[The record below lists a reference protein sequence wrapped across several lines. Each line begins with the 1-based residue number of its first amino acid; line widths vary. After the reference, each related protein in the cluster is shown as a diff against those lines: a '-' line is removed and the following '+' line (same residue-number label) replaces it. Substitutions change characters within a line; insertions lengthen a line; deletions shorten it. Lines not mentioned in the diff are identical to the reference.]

1 MLGINIFI
9 LSITFYLIF
18 FIISTILEINQ
29 NPQKV
34 SSTDEIKLKNKFISS
49 IIETKGGVWMNY
61 IFRAKYIEKIKKF
74 IDKPIVKILTG
85 MRRVGKSTILNII
98 KDQLLKDVPDENK
111 IYMNFESFEFFDI
124 KDAKLL
130 KEYLDEKLK
139 DKKGRVY
146 FFFDEIQLVK
156 DWERVVNA
164 LRVSLNSD
172 IYITG
177 SNSKLISGDLATL
190 LAGRYVEFEIQPFTF
205 DEFSEIYKSSNL
217 SQEELFQKFI
227 KIGGMPGLKYFNLN
241 EEVSQ
246 KYLNDIYNTVLVKD
260 VLNYNNIRDVDI
272 FNRILSFAMQNIG
285 ATFSAS
291 AIKNYLK
298 SENRNISV
306 DTVLNYLEYCN
317 KAFVLKKVPRYKK
330 KKKKLL
336 KVDEKYY
343 LTDHGFRQSMGFS
356 NVKDI
361 EKTLENIVYIELLS
375 RGYSVKIGKVK
386 DREIDFVVKK
396 GEDISYFQIAYLMEN
411 EETRDREFGVYDLIK
426 DNYPKYVLSMDK
438 LDFSQRGIVH
448 KTIID
453 FLLESEK

>member
-1 MLGINIFI
+1 M
-9 LSITFYLIF
+9 
-18 FIISTILEINQ
+18 
-29 NPQKV
+29 
-34 SSTDEIKLKNKFISS
+34 D
-49 IIETKGGVWMNY
+49 Y
-61 IFRAKYIEKIKKF
+61 IFRNKYIEKIKKF

-98 KDQLLKDVPDENK
+98 KDQVLKDVPDENK

-124 KDAKLL
+124 KDANAL
-130 KEYLDEKLK
+130 KDYLSEKLK
-139 DKKGRVY
+139 DKEGKVY

-156 DWERVVNA
+156 DWEKVVNG
-164 LRVSLNSD
+164 LRVSHNCD

-205 DEFSEIYKSSNL
+205 DEFSEIYRSSNL
-217 SQEELFQKFI
+217 SREELFQKFI
-227 KIGGMPGLKYFNLN
+227 KIGGMPGLKYFNLE

-285 ATFSAS
+285 ANFSAS
-291 AIKNYLK
+291 AIRNYLK

-317 KAFVLKKVPRYKK
+317 KAFVLKKVPRYDLGG
-330 KKKKLL
+330 KKLL

-361 EKTLENIVYIELLS
+361 EKSLENIVYIELLS
-375 RGYSVKIGKVK
+375 RGYNVKIGKVK
-386 DREIDFVVKK
+386 DREIDFVAKK
-396 GEDISYFQIAYLMEN
+396 SEEISYFQIAYLMEN
-411 EETRDREFGVYDLIK
+411 EKTREREFGAYDLVT

-448 KTIID
+448 KNIID

>member
-1 MLGINIFI
+1 M
-9 LSITFYLIF
+9 
-18 FIISTILEINQ
+18 
-29 NPQKV
+29 
-34 SSTDEIKLKNKFISS
+34 D
-49 IIETKGGVWMNY
+49 Y
-61 IFRAKYIEKIKKF
+61 IFRDKYIEKIKKF

-98 KDQLLKDVPDENK
+98 KDQVLKDVPDENK

-124 KDAKLL
+124 NNADLL
-130 KEYLDEKLK
+130 KAYLDEKLK
-139 DKKGRVY
+139 NKKGKVY

-156 DWERVVNA
+156 DWEKVING
-164 LRVSLNSD
+164 LRASLDCD

-217 SQEELFQKFI
+217 SREELFQKFI
-227 KIGGMPGLKYFNLN
+227 KIGGMPGLKYFNLE

-285 ATFSAS
+285 ANFSAS
-291 AIKNYLK
+291 AIRNYLK

-317 KAFVLKKVPRYKK
+317 KAFVLKKVPRYDLGG
-330 KKKKLL
+330 KKLL

-375 RGYSVKIGKVK
+375 RGYHVKIGKVK
-386 DREIDFVVKK
+386 DREIDFVAKK
-396 GEDISYFQIAYLMEN
+396 GEEISYFQIAYLMEN
-411 EETRDREFGVYDLIK
+411 EKTRNREFGAYDLVT

-448 KTIID
+448 KNIID
-453 FLLESEK
+453 FLLENEK

>member
-1 MLGINIFI
+1 M
-9 LSITFYLIF
+9 
-18 FIISTILEINQ
+18 
-29 NPQKV
+29 
-34 SSTDEIKLKNKFISS
+34 D
-49 IIETKGGVWMNY
+49 Y
-61 IFRAKYIEKIKKF
+61 IFRNKYIEKIKKF

-98 KDQLLKDVPDENK
+98 KDQVLKDVPDENK

-124 KDAKLL
+124 KDANPL
-130 KEYLDEKLK
+130 KDYLSEKLK
-139 DKKGRVY
+139 DKEGKVY

-156 DWERVVNA
+156 DWEKVING
-164 LRVSLNSD
+164 LRVSHNCD

-217 SQEELFQKFI
+217 SQEDLFQKFI
-227 KIGGMPGLKYFNLN
+227 KIGGMPGLKYFNLE

-285 ATFSAS
+285 ANFSAS
-291 AIKNYLK
+291 AIRNYLK

-317 KAFVLKKVPRYKK
+317 KAFVLKKVPRYDLGG
-330 KKKKLL
+330 KKLL

-375 RGYSVKIGKVK
+375 RGYNVKIGKVK
-386 DREIDFVVKK
+386 DREIDFVAKK
-396 GEDISYFQIAYLMEN
+396 SEEISYFQIAYLMEN
-411 EETRDREFGVYDLIK
+411 EKTREREFGAYDLVT

-448 KTIID
+448 KNIID
-453 FLLESEK
+453 FLFESEK

>member
-1 MLGINIFI
+1 
-9 LSITFYLIF
+9 
-18 FIISTILEINQ
+18 
-29 NPQKV
+29 
-34 SSTDEIKLKNKFISS
+34 
-49 IIETKGGVWMNY
+49 MNY
-61 IFRAKYIEKIKKF
+61 IFRDRYIEKIKNF
-74 IDKPIVKILTG
+74 IDKPIIKILTG

-98 KDQLLKDVPDENK
+98 KNDLLKDIPEENK
-111 IYMNFESFEFFDI
+111 IYMNFESFEYFEI
-124 KDAKLL
+124 NNASSL
-130 KEYLDEKLK
+130 KEYLNKKLK
-139 DKKGRVY
+139 DQKGKVY

-156 DWERVVNA
+156 DWEKVINA
-164 LRVSLNSD
+164 LRVSFDSD

-190 LAGRYVEFEIQPFTF
+190 LAGRYVEFEIQPLSFY
-205 DEFSEIYKSSNL
+205 EFSELYKDSNL
-217 SQEELFQKFI
+217 NEEDLFQKFI
-227 KIGGMPGLKYFNLN
+227 KIGGMPGLKYFKLE

-298 SENRNISV
+298 NENRNISV
-306 DTVLNYLEYCN
+306 DTVLNYLEYCSR
-317 KAFVLKKVPRYKK
+317 AFVLKKVPRFDLEG
-330 KKKKLL
+330 KKLL

-356 NVKDI
+356 NLKDI

-375 RGYSVKIGKVK
+375 RGYDVKIGKVK
-386 DREIDFVVKK
+386 DREIDFVAKR
-396 GEDISYFQIAYLMEN
+396 GEIISYFQISYLMEN
-411 EETRDREFGVYDLIK
+411 EKTREREFGVYDLIK

-438 LDFSQRGIVH
+438 LDFSQRGIIH
-448 KTIID
+448 KNIID
-453 FLLESEK
+453 FLLEDEK

>member
-1 MLGINIFI
+1 MYSNLPHKQSQKQSR
-9 LSITFYLIF
+9 LSI
-18 FIISTILEINQ
+18 ILEMN
-29 NPQKV
+29 KK
-34 SSTDEIKLKNKFISS
+34 SKFIST
-49 IIETKGGVWMNY
+49 IIETKLKNNLISIILEIYGGIQMNY
-61 IFRAKYIEKIKKF
+61 IFRDRYIEKIKNF

-85 MRRVGKSTILNII
+85 MRRVGKSTILKTI
-98 KDQLLKDVPDENK
+98 KNDVLKDVPEENK
-111 IYMNFESFEFFDI
+111 IYMNFESFEYFEI
-124 KDAKLL
+124 NNASSL
-130 KEYLDEKLK
+130 KEYLNEKLK
-139 DKKGRVY
+139 DQKGKVY
-146 FFFDEIQLVK
+146 FFFDEIQLVE
-156 DWERVVNA
+156 DWEKVINA
-164 LRVSLNSD
+164 LRVSFDSD

-205 DEFSEIYKSSNL
+205 DEFSQINNKLNL
-217 SQEELFQKFI
+217 SRDELFQKFI
-227 KIGGMPGLKYFNLN
+227 KIGGMPGLKYFKLE

-272 FNRILSFAMQNIG
+272 FNRILSFVMQNIG

-317 KAFVLKKVPRYKK
+317 RAFVLKKVPRFDLEG
-330 KKKKLL
+330 KKLL

-356 NVKDI
+356 NLKDI
-361 EKTLENIVYIELLS
+361 EKTLENIVYIELIS
-375 RGYSVKIGKVK
+375 RGYDVKIGKVK
-386 DREIDFVVKK
+386 DREIDFVAKR
-396 GEDISYFQIAYLMEN
+396 GEIISYFQISYLMEN
-411 EETRDREFGVYDLIK
+411 EKTREREFGVYDLIK

-438 LDFSQRGIVH
+438 LDFSQKGIIH
-448 KTIID
+448 KNIID
-453 FLLESEK
+453 FLLEGEK

>member
-1 MLGINIFI
+1 M
-9 LSITFYLIF
+9 
-18 FIISTILEINQ
+18 
-29 NPQKV
+29 
-34 SSTDEIKLKNKFISS
+34 D
-49 IIETKGGVWMNY
+49 Y
-61 IFRAKYIEKIKKF
+61 IFRAKYIERIKNF
-74 IDKPIVKILTG
+74 IDKPIVKIMTG

-98 KDQLLKDVPDENK
+98 KDDVLKDIPEENK
-111 IYMNFESFEFFDI
+111 IYMNFESFEFFEI
-124 KDAKLL
+124 KDAALL
-130 KEYLDEKLK
+130 KNYLNENLK
-139 DKKGRVY
+139 DKEGKVY
-146 FFFDEIQLVK
+146 FFFDEIQLVE
-156 DWERVVNA
+156 DWENVINA
-164 LRVSLNSD
+164 LRVSFDSD

-205 DEFSEIYKSSNL
+205 DEFSQIYKNL
-217 SQEELFQKFI
+217 NLNLDELFQKFI
-227 KIGGMPGLKYFNLN
+227 KIGGMPGLKYFNLE

-306 DTVLNYLEYCN
+306 DTVLNYLEYCSR
-317 KAFVLKKVPRYKK
+317 AFVLKKVPRCDLEG
-330 KKKKLL
+330 KKLL

-361 EKTLENIVYIELLS
+361 ERTLENIVYIELLS
-375 RGYSVKIGKVK
+375 RGFDVKIGKVK
-386 DREIDFVVKK
+386 DREIDFVAKK
-396 GEDISYFQIAYLMEN
+396 REEIFYFQVAYLMEN
-411 EETRDREFGVYDLIK
+411 EKTRDREFGVYDLIK

-438 LDFSQRGIVH
+438 LDFSQRGIIH
-448 KTIID
+448 KNIID

>member
-1 MLGINIFI
+1 M
-9 LSITFYLIF
+9 
-18 FIISTILEINQ
+18 
-29 NPQKV
+29 
-34 SSTDEIKLKNKFISS
+34 D
-49 IIETKGGVWMNY
+49 Y
-61 IFRAKYIEKIKKF
+61 IFRNKYIEKIKKF

-98 KDQLLKDVPDENK
+98 KDQVLKDVPDENK

-124 KDAKLL
+124 KDANAL
-130 KEYLDEKLK
+130 KEYLSEKLK
-139 DKKGRVY
+139 DKEGKVY

-156 DWERVVNA
+156 DWEKVING
-164 LRVSLNSD
+164 LRVSHNCD

-205 DEFSEIYKSSNL
+205 DEFSEIYRSSNL
-217 SQEELFQKFI
+217 NREELFQKFI

-285 ATFSAS
+285 ANFSAS
-291 AIKNYLK
+291 AIRNYLK

-306 DTVLNYLEYCN
+306 DTVLSYLEYCN
-317 KAFVLKKVPRYKK
+317 KAFVLKKVPRYDLGG
-330 KKKKLL
+330 KKLL

-356 NVKDI
+356 NLKDI

-375 RGYSVKIGKVK
+375 RGYDVKIGKVK
-386 DREIDFVVKK
+386 DREIDFVAKK

-411 EETRDREFGVYDLIK
+411 EKTREREFGAYDLIT

-448 KTIID
+448 KNIID

>member
-1 MLGINIFI
+1 
-9 LSITFYLIF
+9 
-18 FIISTILEINQ
+18 
-29 NPQKV
+29 
-34 SSTDEIKLKNKFISS
+34 
-49 IIETKGGVWMNY
+49 MNY
-61 IFRAKYIEKIKKF
+61 IFRDRYIEKIKNF

-98 KDQLLKDVPDENK
+98 KNDVLKDIPEENK
-111 IYMNFESFEFFDI
+111 IYMNFESFEYFEI
-124 KDAKLL
+124 NNSSAL
-130 KEYLDEKLK
+130 KEYLNEKLK
-139 DKKGRVY
+139 DQKGKVY
-146 FFFDEIQLVK
+146 FFFDEIQLVE
-156 DWERVVNA
+156 DWEKVINA
-164 LRVSLNSD
+164 LRVSFDSD

-190 LAGRYVEFEIQPFTF
+190 LAGRYVEFEIQPLSFY
-205 DEFSEIYKSSNL
+205 EFSEIYRDSNL
-217 SQEELFQKFI
+217 NEEDLFQKFI
-227 KIGGMPGLKYFNLN
+227 KIGGMPGLKYFKLE

-298 SENRNISV
+298 NENRNISV
-306 DTVLNYLEYCN
+306 DTVLNYLEYCSR
-317 KAFVLKKVPRYKK
+317 AFVLKKVPRFDLEG
-330 KKKKLL
+330 KKLL

-356 NVKDI
+356 NLKDI

-375 RGYSVKIGKVK
+375 RGYDVKIGKVK
-386 DREIDFVVKK
+386 DREIDFVAKR
-396 GEDISYFQIAYLMEN
+396 GEIISYFQISYLMEN
-411 EETRDREFGVYDLIK
+411 EKTREREFGVYDLIK

-438 LDFSQRGIVH
+438 FDFSQKGIVH
-448 KTIID
+448 KNIID
-453 FLLESEK
+453 FLLEREK

>member
-1 MLGINIFI
+1 
-9 LSITFYLIF
+9 
-18 FIISTILEINQ
+18 
-29 NPQKV
+29 
-34 SSTDEIKLKNKFISS
+34 
-49 IIETKGGVWMNY
+49 MNY
-61 IFRAKYIEKIKKF
+61 IFRDRYIERIKNF

-85 MRRVGKSTILNII
+85 MRRVGKSTILKTI
-98 KDQLLKDVPDENK
+98 KNDVLKDVPEENK
-111 IYMNFESFEFFDI
+111 IYMNFESFEYFEI
-124 KDAKLL
+124 NNASSL
-130 KEYLDEKLK
+130 KEYLNEKLE
-139 DKKGRVY
+139 DQKGKVY
-146 FFFDEIQLVK
+146 FFFDEIQLVE
-156 DWERVVNA
+156 DWEKVINA
-164 LRVSLNSD
+164 LSVSFDSD

-205 DEFSEIYKSSNL
+205 DEFSQIYNKLNL
-217 SQEELFQKFI
+217 SRDELFQKFI
-227 KIGGMPGLKYFNLN
+227 KIGGMPGLKYFKLE

-272 FNRILSFAMQNIG
+272 FNRILSFVMQNIG

-317 KAFVLKKVPRYKK
+317 RAFVLKKVPRFDLED
-330 KKKKLL
+330 KKLL

-356 NVKDI
+356 NLKDI
-361 EKTLENIVYIELLS
+361 EKTLENIVYIELIS
-375 RGYSVKIGKVK
+375 RGYDVKIGKVK
-386 DREIDFVVKK
+386 DREIDFVAKR
-396 GEDISYFQIAYLMEN
+396 GEIISYFQISYLMEN
-411 EETRDREFGVYDLIK
+411 EKTREREFGVYDLIK

-438 LDFSQRGIVH
+438 LDFSQKGIIH
-448 KTIID
+448 KNIID
-453 FLLESEK
+453 FLLEGEK

>member
-1 MLGINIFI
+1 M
-9 LSITFYLIF
+9 
-18 FIISTILEINQ
+18 
-29 NPQKV
+29 
-34 SSTDEIKLKNKFISS
+34 D
-49 IIETKGGVWMNY
+49 Y
-61 IFRAKYIEKIKKF
+61 IFRNKYIEKIKKF

-98 KDQLLKDVPDENK
+98 KDQVLKDVPDENK

-124 KDAKLL
+124 KDANAL
-130 KEYLDEKLK
+130 KDYLSEKLK
-139 DKKGRVY
+139 DKEGKVY

-156 DWERVVNA
+156 DWEKVVNG
-164 LRVSLNSD
+164 LRVSHNCD

-205 DEFSEIYKSSNL
+205 DEFSEIYRSSNL
-217 SQEELFQKFI
+217 SREELFQKFI
-227 KIGGMPGLKYFNLN
+227 KIGGMPGLKYFNLE

-285 ATFSAS
+285 ANFSAS
-291 AIKNYLK
+291 AIRNYLK

-306 DTVLNYLEYCN
+306 DTVLNYLEYCH
-317 KAFVLKKVPRYKK
+317 KAFVLKKVPRYDLGG
-330 KKKKLL
+330 KKLL

-343 LTDHGFRQSMGFS
+343 LTDHGFRQSVGFS

-386 DREIDFVVKK
+386 DREIDFVAKK
-396 GEDISYFQIAYLMEN
+396 GEDVSYFQIAYLMEN
-411 EETRDREFGVYDLIK
+411 EKTREREFGAYDLVT

-438 LDFSQRGIVH
+438 LDFSQRGIVN
-448 KTIID
+448 KNIID

>member
-1 MLGINIFI
+1 
-9 LSITFYLIF
+9 
-18 FIISTILEINQ
+18 
-29 NPQKV
+29 
-34 SSTDEIKLKNKFISS
+34 
-49 IIETKGGVWMNY
+49 MNY

-98 KDQLLKDVPDENK
+98 KDDVLKDVPVENK
-111 IYMNFESFEFFDI
+111 IYINFESFEFFDI
-124 KDAKLL
+124 NNADLL
-130 KEYLDEKLK
+130 KDYLDEKLK
-139 DKKGRVY
+139 NKKGKVY

-156 DWERVVNA
+156 DWERVINA
-164 LRVSLNSD
+164 LRVILNSD

-217 SQEELFQKFI
+217 SQEKLFQKFI

-291 AIKNYLK
+291 AIRNYLK

-317 KAFVLKKVPRYKK
+317 KAFVLKKVPRYDLAGKK
-330 KKKKLL
+330 IL

-343 LTDHGFRQSMGFS
+343 LTDHGFRQSIGFS

-386 DREIDFVVKK
+386 DREIDFVAKK

-448 KTIID
+448 KNIID

>member
-1 MLGINIFI
+1 M
-9 LSITFYLIF
+9 
-18 FIISTILEINQ
+18 
-29 NPQKV
+29 
-34 SSTDEIKLKNKFISS
+34 D
-49 IIETKGGVWMNY
+49 Y
-61 IFRAKYIEKIKKF
+61 IFRDKYIEKIKKF

-98 KDQLLKDVPDENK
+98 KDQVLKDVPDENK

-124 KDAKLL
+124 KDANAL
-130 KEYLDEKLK
+130 KDYLSEKLK
-139 DKKGRVY
+139 DKEGKVY

-156 DWERVVNA
+156 DWEKVVNG
-164 LRVSLNSD
+164 LRVSHNCD

-205 DEFSEIYKSSNL
+205 DEFSEIYRSSNL
-217 SQEELFQKFI
+217 SREELFQKFI
-227 KIGGMPGLKYFNLN
+227 KIGGMPGLKYFNLE

-285 ATFSAS
+285 TNFSAS
-291 AIKNYLK
+291 AIRNYLK

-317 KAFVLKKVPRYKK
+317 KAFVLKKVPRYDLGG
-330 KKKKLL
+330 KKLL

-356 NVKDI
+356 NVIDI

-375 RGYSVKIGKVK
+375 RGYNVKIGKVK
-386 DREIDFVVKK
+386 DREIDFVAKK
-396 GEDISYFQIAYLMEN
+396 GEDVSYFQIAYLMEN
-411 EETRDREFGVYDLIK
+411 EKTRNREFGAYDLVT

-448 KTIID
+448 KNIID

>member
-1 MLGINIFI
+1 M
-9 LSITFYLIF
+9 
-18 FIISTILEINQ
+18 
-29 NPQKV
+29 
-34 SSTDEIKLKNKFISS
+34 D
-49 IIETKGGVWMNY
+49 Y
-61 IFRAKYIEKIKKF
+61 IFRAKYIEKIQNF
-74 IDKPIVKILTG
+74 IDRPIVKILTG

-98 KDQLLKDVPDENK
+98 KDDVLKDIPEENK
-111 IYMNFESFEFFDI
+111 IYMNFESFEFFEI
-124 KDAKLL
+124 KDAELL
-130 KEYLDEKLK
+130 KNYLNENLK
-139 DKKGRVY
+139 DKEGKVY
-146 FFFDEIQLVK
+146 FFFDEIQLVE
-156 DWERVVNA
+156 DWEKVINA
-164 LRVSLNSD
+164 LRVSFDSD

-205 DEFSEIYKSSNL
+205 DEFSQIYKNL
-217 SQEELFQKFI
+217 NLNLDELFQKFI
-227 KIGGMPGLKYFNLN
+227 KIGGMPGLKYFNLE

-260 VLNYNNIRDVDI
+260 VLNYNNLRDVDI

-306 DTVLNYLEYCN
+306 DTVLNYLEYCSR
-317 KAFVLKKVPRYKK
+317 AFVLKKVPRFDLGG
-330 KKKKLL
+330 KKLL

-343 LTDHGFRQSMGFS
+343 LTDHGFRQSMGFY

-361 EKTLENIVYIELLS
+361 ERTLENIVYIELLS
-375 RGYSVKIGKVK
+375 RGFDVKIGKVK
-386 DREIDFVVKK
+386 DREIDFVAKK
-396 GEDISYFQIAYLMEN
+396 GEEIFYFQVAYLMEN
-411 EETRDREFGVYDLIK
+411 EKTRDREFGVYDLIK

-438 LDFSQRGIVH
+438 LDFSQRGIIH
-448 KTIID
+448 KNIID

>member
-1 MLGINIFI
+1 M
-9 LSITFYLIF
+9 
-18 FIISTILEINQ
+18 
-29 NPQKV
+29 
-34 SSTDEIKLKNKFISS
+34 D
-49 IIETKGGVWMNY
+49 Y
-61 IFRAKYIEKIKKF
+61 IFRDKYIEKIKKF

-98 KDQLLKDVPDENK
+98 KDQVLKDVPDENK

-124 KDAKLL
+124 NNVELL
-130 KEYLDEKLK
+130 KDYLDEKLK
-139 DKKGRVY
+139 NKKGKVY

-156 DWERVVNA
+156 DWERVINA
-164 LRVSLNSD
+164 LRVSINSD

-190 LAGRYVEFEIQPFTF
+190 LAGRYVEFEIQPLTF

-217 SQEELFQKFI
+217 SREELFQKFI
-227 KIGGMPGLKYFNLN
+227 KIGGMPGLKYFNLE

-285 ATFSAS
+285 ANFSAS
-291 AIKNYLK
+291 AIRNYLK

-317 KAFVLKKVPRYKK
+317 KAFVLKKVPRYDLGG
-330 KKKKLL
+330 KKLL

-375 RGYSVKIGKVK
+375 RGYHVKIGKVK
-386 DREIDFVVKK
+386 DREIDFVAKK
-396 GEDISYFQIAYLMEN
+396 GEEISYFQIAYLMEN
-411 EETRDREFGVYDLIK
+411 EKTRKREFGAYDLVA

-448 KTIID
+448 KNIID

>member
-1 MLGINIFI
+1 M
-9 LSITFYLIF
+9 
-18 FIISTILEINQ
+18 
-29 NPQKV
+29 
-34 SSTDEIKLKNKFISS
+34 D
-49 IIETKGGVWMNY
+49 Y
-61 IFRAKYIEKIKKF
+61 IFRNKYIEKIKKF

-98 KDQLLKDVPDENK
+98 KDQVLKDVPDENK

-124 KDAKLL
+124 KDANAL
-130 KEYLDEKLK
+130 KDYLSEKLK
-139 DKKGRVY
+139 DKEGKVY

-156 DWERVVNA
+156 DWEKVVNG
-164 LRVSLNSD
+164 LRVSHNCD

-205 DEFSEIYKSSNL
+205 DEFSEIYRSSNL
-217 SQEELFQKFI
+217 SREELFQKFI
-227 KIGGMPGLKYFNLN
+227 KIGGMPGLKYFNLE

-272 FNRILSFAMQNIG
+272 FNRILSFATQNIG
-285 ATFSAS
+285 ANFSAS
-291 AIKNYLK
+291 AIRNYLK

-306 DTVLNYLEYCN
+306 DTVLNYLEYCH
-317 KAFVLKKVPRYKK
+317 KAFVLKKVPRYDLGG
-330 KKKKLL
+330 KKLL

-375 RGYSVKIGKVK
+375 RGYNVKIGKVK
-386 DREIDFVVKK
+386 DREIDFVAKK
-396 GEDISYFQIAYLMEN
+396 SEEISYFQIAYLMEN
-411 EETRDREFGVYDLIK
+411 EKTREREFGAYDLVT

-448 KTIID
+448 KNIID
-453 FLLESEK
+453 FLFESEK

>member
-1 MLGINIFI
+1 MD
-9 LSITFYLIF
+9 Y
-18 FIISTILEINQ
+18 II
-29 NPQKV
+29 
-34 SSTDEIKLKNKFISS
+34 
-49 IIETKGGVWMNY
+49 
-61 IFRAKYIEKIKKF
+61 RAKYIKKIKKF

-98 KDQLLKDVPDENK
+98 KDDVLKDVPVENK

-124 KDAKLL
+124 NNADLL
-130 KEYLDEKLK
+130 KDYLDEKLK
-139 DKKGRVY
+139 NKKGKVY

-156 DWERVVNA
+156 DWERVING
-164 LRVSLNSD
+164 LRASLDCD

-205 DEFSEIYKSSNL
+205 DEFSEIYRSSNL
-217 SQEELFQKFI
+217 SREELFQKFI
-227 KIGGMPGLKYFNLN
+227 KIGGMPGLKYFNLE

-285 ATFSAS
+285 ANFSAS
-291 AIKNYLK
+291 AIRNYLK

-317 KAFVLKKVPRYKK
+317 KSFVLKKVPRYDLGG
-330 KKKKLL
+330 KKLL

-343 LTDHGFRQSMGFS
+343 LTDHGFRQSVGFS

-386 DREIDFVVKK
+386 DREIDFVAKK

-448 KTIID
+448 KNIID

>member
-1 MLGINIFI
+1 MNKKFPMI
-9 LSITFYLIF
+9 SI
-18 FIISTILEINQ
+18 IIERKLKNNSISIILEIY
-29 NPQKV
+29 
-34 SSTDEIKLKNKFISS
+34 
-49 IIETKGGVWMNY
+49 GGIQMNY
-61 IFRAKYIEKIKKF
+61 IFRDRYIEKIKNF

-85 MRRVGKSTILNII
+85 MRRVGKSTILKTI
-98 KDQLLKDVPDENK
+98 KNDVLKDIPEENK
-111 IYMNFESFEFFDI
+111 IYMNFESFEYFEI
-124 KDAKLL
+124 NNASSL
-130 KEYLDEKLK
+130 KEYLNEKLK
-139 DKKGRVY
+139 DQKGKVY
-146 FFFDEIQLVK
+146 FFFDEIQLIE
-156 DWERVVNA
+156 DWEKVINA
-164 LRVSLNSD
+164 LRVSFDSD

-205 DEFSEIYKSSNL
+205 DEFSQIYNKLNL
-217 SQEELFQKFI
+217 SRDELFQKFI
-227 KIGGMPGLKYFNLN
+227 KIGGMPGLKYFKLE

-272 FNRILSFAMQNIG
+272 FNRILSFVMQNIG

-317 KAFVLKKVPRYKK
+317 RAFVLKKVPRFDLEG
-330 KKKKLL
+330 KKLL

-356 NVKDI
+356 NLKDI
-361 EKTLENIVYIELLS
+361 EKTLENIVYIELIS
-375 RGYSVKIGKVK
+375 RGYDVKIGKVK
-386 DREIDFVVKK
+386 DREIDFVAKR
-396 GEDISYFQIAYLMEN
+396 GEIISYFQISYLMEN
-411 EETRDREFGVYDLIK
+411 EKTREREFGVYDLIK

-438 LDFSQRGIVH
+438 LDFSQKGIIH
-448 KTIID
+448 KNIID
-453 FLLESEK
+453 FLLEGEK

>member
-1 MLGINIFI
+1 M
-9 LSITFYLIF
+9 
-18 FIISTILEINQ
+18 
-29 NPQKV
+29 
-34 SSTDEIKLKNKFISS
+34 D
-49 IIETKGGVWMNY
+49 Y
-61 IFRAKYIEKIKKF
+61 IFRDKYIVKIKKF

-98 KDQLLKDVPDENK
+98 KDQVLKDVLDENK

-124 KDAKLL
+124 NNADLL
-130 KEYLDEKLK
+130 KAYLDEKLK

-156 DWERVVNA
+156 GWEKVING
-164 LRVSLNSD
+164 LRASLDCD

-205 DEFSEIYKSSNL
+205 DEFSEIYRSSNL
-217 SQEELFQKFI
+217 SREELFQKFI
-227 KIGGMPGLKYFNLN
+227 KIGGMPGLKYFNLE

-285 ATFSAS
+285 ANFSAS
-291 AIKNYLK
+291 AIRNYLK

-317 KAFVLKKVPRYKK
+317 KAFVLKKVPRYDLGG
-330 KKKKLL
+330 KKLL

-375 RGYSVKIGKVK
+375 RGYHVKIGKVK
-386 DREIDFVVKK
+386 DREIDFVAKK
-396 GEDISYFQIAYLMEN
+396 GEEISYFQIAYLMEN
-411 EETRDREFGVYDLIK
+411 EKTRKREFGAYDLVA

-448 KTIID
+448 KNIID

>member
-1 MLGINIFI
+1 M
-9 LSITFYLIF
+9 
-18 FIISTILEINQ
+18 
-29 NPQKV
+29 
-34 SSTDEIKLKNKFISS
+34 D
-49 IIETKGGVWMNY
+49 Y
-61 IFRAKYIEKIKKF
+61 IFRNKYIEKIKKF

-98 KDQLLKDVPDENK
+98 KDQVLKDMPDENK

-124 KDAKLL
+124 KDAKAL
-130 KEYLDEKLK
+130 KDYLEKKLK
-139 DKKGRVY
+139 DKKGKFY

-156 DWERVVNA
+156 GWEKVING
-164 LRVSLNSD
+164 LRASLDCD

-205 DEFSEIYKSSNL
+205 DEFSEIYRSSNL
-217 SQEELFQKFI
+217 SREELFQKFI

-285 ATFSAS
+285 ANFSAS
-291 AIKNYLK
+291 AIRNYLK

-306 DTVLNYLEYCN
+306 DTVLNYLEYCH
-317 KAFVLKKVPRYKK
+317 KAFVLKKVPRYDLGG
-330 KKKKLL
+330 KKLL

-356 NVKDI
+356 NLKDI
-361 EKTLENIVYIELLS
+361 EKTLENIVYIELIS
-375 RGYSVKIGKVK
+375 RGYHVKIGKVK
-386 DREIDFVVKK
+386 DREIDFVAKK

-411 EETRDREFGVYDLIK
+411 EKTREREFGVYDLVT

-448 KTIID
+448 KNIID
-453 FLLESEK
+453 FLLENEK

>member
-1 MLGINIFI
+1 M
-9 LSITFYLIF
+9 
-18 FIISTILEINQ
+18 
-29 NPQKV
+29 
-34 SSTDEIKLKNKFISS
+34 D
-49 IIETKGGVWMNY
+49 Y
-61 IFRAKYIEKIKKF
+61 IFRDKYIEKIKKF

-98 KDQLLKDVPDENK
+98 KDQVLKDVPDENK

-124 KDAKLL
+124 KDANSL
-130 KEYLDEKLK
+130 KDFLDEKLK
-139 DKKGRVY
+139 DKKGRLY

-156 DWERVVNA
+156 DWEKVING
-164 LRVSLNSD
+164 LRVSHNCD

-217 SQEELFQKFI
+217 NREELFQKFI
-227 KIGGMPGLKYFNLN
+227 KIGGMPGLKYFNLE

-291 AIKNYLK
+291 AIRNYLK

-317 KAFVLKKVPRYKK
+317 KAFVLKKVPRYDLSG
-330 KKKKLL
+330 KKLL

-356 NVKDI
+356 NLKDI

-375 RGYSVKIGKVK
+375 RGYDVKIGKVK
-386 DREIDFVVKK
+386 DREIDFVAKK

-411 EETRDREFGVYDLIK
+411 EKTREREFGAYDLIT

-448 KTIID
+448 KNIID

>member
-1 MLGINIFI
+1 M
-9 LSITFYLIF
+9 
-18 FIISTILEINQ
+18 
-29 NPQKV
+29 
-34 SSTDEIKLKNKFISS
+34 D
-49 IIETKGGVWMNY
+49 Y
-61 IFRAKYIEKIKKF
+61 IFRDKYIEKIKKF

-98 KDQLLKDVPDENK
+98 KDQVLKDVPDENK

-124 KDAKLL
+124 KDANAL
-130 KEYLDEKLK
+130 KDYLSEKLK
-139 DKKGRVY
+139 DKEGKVY

-156 DWERVVNA
+156 DWEKVVNG
-164 LRVSLNSD
+164 LRVSHNCD

-205 DEFSEIYKSSNL
+205 DEFSEIYRSSNL
-217 SQEELFQKFI
+217 SREELFQKFI
-227 KIGGMPGLKYFNLN
+227 KIGGMPGLKYFNLE

-285 ATFSAS
+285 TNFSAS
-291 AIKNYLK
+291 AIRNYLK

-317 KAFVLKKVPRYKK
+317 KAFVLKKVPRYDLGG
-330 KKKKLL
+330 KKLL

-356 NVKDI
+356 NVIDI

-375 RGYSVKIGKVK
+375 RGYHVKIGKVK
-386 DREIDFVVKK
+386 DREIDFVAKK
-396 GEDISYFQIAYLMEN
+396 GEEISYFQIAYLMEN
-411 EETRDREFGVYDLIK
+411 EKTRNREFGAYDLVT

-448 KTIID
+448 KNIID
-453 FLLESEK
+453 FLLENEK

>member
-1 MLGINIFI
+1 M
-9 LSITFYLIF
+9 
-18 FIISTILEINQ
+18 
-29 NPQKV
+29 
-34 SSTDEIKLKNKFISS
+34 D
-49 IIETKGGVWMNY
+49 Y
-61 IFRAKYIEKIKKF
+61 IFRNKYIEKIKKF

-98 KDQLLKDVPDENK
+98 KDQVLKDVPDENK

-124 KDAKLL
+124 KDANAL
-130 KEYLDEKLK
+130 KDYLSEKLK
-139 DKKGRVY
+139 YKEGKVY

-156 DWERVVNA
+156 DWEKVING
-164 LRVSLNSD
+164 LRVSHNCD

-205 DEFSEIYKSSNL
+205 DEFSEIYRSSNL
-217 SQEELFQKFI
+217 SREELFQKFI

-285 ATFSAS
+285 ANFSAS
-291 AIKNYLK
+291 AIRNYLK

-306 DTVLNYLEYCN
+306 DTVLNYLEYCH
-317 KAFVLKKVPRYKK
+317 KAFVLKKVPRYDLGG
-330 KKKKLL
+330 KKLL

-356 NVKDI
+356 NLKDI

-375 RGYSVKIGKVK
+375 RGYDVKIGKVK
-386 DREIDFVVKK
+386 DREIDFVAKK
-396 GEDISYFQIAYLMEN
+396 GEDVSYFQIAYLMEN
-411 EETRDREFGVYDLIK
+411 EKTRNREFGAYDLVT

-448 KTIID
+448 KNIID
-453 FLLESEK
+453 FLLENEK

>member
-1 MLGINIFI
+1 M
-9 LSITFYLIF
+9 
-18 FIISTILEINQ
+18 
-29 NPQKV
+29 
-34 SSTDEIKLKNKFISS
+34 D
-49 IIETKGGVWMNY
+49 Y
-61 IFRAKYIEKIKKF
+61 IFRDKYIEKIKKF

-98 KDQLLKDVPDENK
+98 KDQVLKDVPDENK

-124 KDAKLL
+124 KDANSL

-139 DKKGRVY
+139 DKKGRLY

-156 DWERVVNA
+156 DWEKVING
-164 LRVSLNSD
+164 LRVSHNCD

-205 DEFSEIYKSSNL
+205 DEFSEIYRSSNL
-217 SQEELFQKFI
+217 SREELFQKFI
-227 KIGGMPGLKYFNLN
+227 KIGGMPGLKYFNL
-241 EEVSQ
+241 EEEASQ

-285 ATFSAS
+285 ANFSAS
-291 AIKNYLK
+291 AIRNYLK

-317 KAFVLKKVPRYKK
+317 KAFVLKKVPRYDLGG
-330 KKKKLL
+330 KKLL

-375 RGYSVKIGKVK
+375 RGYHVKIGKVK
-386 DREIDFVVKK
+386 DREIDFVAKK
-396 GEDISYFQIAYLMEN
+396 GEDVSYFQIAYLMEN
-411 EETRDREFGVYDLIK
+411 EKTRNREFGAYDLVT

-448 KTIID
+448 KNIID
-453 FLLESEK
+453 FLLEN

>member
-1 MLGINIFI
+1 M
-9 LSITFYLIF
+9 
-18 FIISTILEINQ
+18 
-29 NPQKV
+29 
-34 SSTDEIKLKNKFISS
+34 D
-49 IIETKGGVWMNY
+49 Y
-61 IFRAKYIEKIKKF
+61 IFRDRYIEKIKNF

-98 KDQLLKDVPDENK
+98 KNDVLKDIPEENK
-111 IYMNFESFEFFDI
+111 IYMNFESFEFFEI
-124 KDAKLL
+124 NNASS
-130 KEYLDEKLK
+130 LK
-139 DKKGRVY
+139 DYLNDKMKDLKGKVY
-146 FFFDEIQLVK
+146 FFFDEIQLVE
-156 DWERVVNA
+156 DWEKVINA
-164 LRVSLNSD
+164 LRVSFDSD

-190 LAGRYVEFEIQPFTF
+190 LAGRYVEFEIQPLSFY
-205 DEFSEIYKSSNL
+205 EFSEIYKDSNL
-217 SQEELFQKFI
+217 NEEDLFQKFI
-227 KIGGMPGLKYFNLN
+227 KIGGMPGLKYFKLE

-317 KAFVLKKVPRYKK
+317 RAFILKKVPRFDLEG
-330 KKKKLL
+330 KKLL

-361 EKTLENIVYIELLS
+361 EKTLENIVFIELLS
-375 RGYSVKIGKVK
+375 RGYDVKIGKVK
-386 DREIDFVVKK
+386 DREIDFVAKR
-396 GEDISYFQIAYLMEN
+396 GEIISYFQISYLMEN
-411 EETRDREFGVYDLIK
+411 EKTREREFGVYDLIK

-438 LDFSQRGIVH
+438 FDFSQNGIVH
-448 KTIID
+448 KNIID
-453 FLLESEK
+453 FLLEAEK

>member
-1 MLGINIFI
+1 M
-9 LSITFYLIF
+9 
-18 FIISTILEINQ
+18 
-29 NPQKV
+29 
-34 SSTDEIKLKNKFISS
+34 D
-49 IIETKGGVWMNY
+49 Y
-61 IFRAKYIEKIKKF
+61 IFRDKYIEKIKKF

-98 KDQLLKDVPDENK
+98 KDYVLKDVPDENK

-124 KDAKLL
+124 KDANAL
-130 KEYLDEKLK
+130 KNYLDEKLK
-139 DKKGRVY
+139 DKKGRLY

-156 DWERVVNA
+156 DWEKVINA

-217 SQEELFQKFI
+217 NREELFQKFI
-227 KIGGMPGLKYFNLN
+227 KIGGMPGLKYFNLE

-285 ATFSAS
+285 GTFSAS
-291 AIKNYLK
+291 AIRNYLK

-317 KAFVLKKVPRYKK
+317 KAFVLKKVPRYDLSG
-330 KKKKLL
+330 KKLL

-375 RGYSVKIGKVK
+375 RGYHVKIGKVK
-386 DREIDFVVKK
+386 DREIDFVAKK
-396 GEDISYFQIAYLMEN
+396 SEEISYFQIAYLMEN
-411 EETRDREFGVYDLIK
+411 EKTRKREFGAYDLIT

-448 KTIID
+448 KNIID

>member
-1 MLGINIFI
+1 M
-9 LSITFYLIF
+9 
-18 FIISTILEINQ
+18 
-29 NPQKV
+29 
-34 SSTDEIKLKNKFISS
+34 D
-49 IIETKGGVWMNY
+49 Y
-61 IFRAKYIEKIKKF
+61 IFRDKYIEKIKKF

-98 KDQLLKDVPDENK
+98 KDQVLKDVPDENK

-124 KDAKLL
+124 KDANAL
-130 KEYLDEKLK
+130 KDYLSEKLK
-139 DKKGRVY
+139 DKEGKVY

-156 DWERVVNA
+156 DWEKVING
-164 LRVSLNSD
+164 LRVSHNCD

-205 DEFSEIYKSSNL
+205 DEFSEIYISSNL
-217 SQEELFQKFI
+217 SREELFQKFI
-227 KIGGMPGLKYFNLN
+227 KIGGIPGLKYFNLE

-285 ATFSAS
+285 ANFSAS
-291 AIKNYLK
+291 AIRNYLK

-306 DTVLNYLEYCN
+306 DTVLNYLEYCH
-317 KAFVLKKVPRYKK
+317 KAFVLKKVPRYDLGG
-330 KKKKLL
+330 KKLL

-343 LTDHGFRQSMGFS
+343 LTDHGFRQSVGFS

-375 RGYSVKIGKVK
+375 RGYHVKIGKVK
-386 DREIDFVVKK
+386 DREIDFVAKK
-396 GEDISYFQIAYLMEN
+396 GEDVSYFQIAYLMEN
-411 EETRDREFGVYDLIK
+411 EKTRNREFGVYDLVT

-448 KTIID
+448 KNIID
-453 FLLESEK
+453 FLLENEK

>member
-1 MLGINIFI
+1 M
-9 LSITFYLIF
+9 
-18 FIISTILEINQ
+18 
-29 NPQKV
+29 
-34 SSTDEIKLKNKFISS
+34 D
-49 IIETKGGVWMNY
+49 Y
-61 IFRAKYIEKIKKF
+61 IFRDKYIEKIKKF

-98 KDQLLKDVPDENK
+98 KDDVLKDVPVENK

-124 KDAKLL
+124 NNADLL
-130 KEYLDEKLK
+130 KDYLDEKMK

-156 DWERVVNA
+156 DWERVINP
-164 LRVSLNSD
+164 LRVSINSD

-205 DEFSEIYKSSNL
+205 DEFSEIYRSSNL
-217 SQEELFQKFI
+217 SEEKLFQKFI
-227 KIGGMPGLKYFNLN
+227 KIGGMPGLKYFNLE

-285 ATFSAS
+285 ANFSAS
-291 AIKNYLK
+291 AIRNYLK

-317 KAFVLKKVPRYKK
+317 KAFVLKKVPRYDLGG
-330 KKKKLL
+330 KKLL

-386 DREIDFVVKK
+386 DREIDFVAKK
-396 GEDISYFQIAYLMEN
+396 GEEISYFQIAYLMEN
-411 EETRDREFGVYDLIK
+411 EKTRKREFGAYDLVT

-448 KTIID
+448 KNIID

>member
-1 MLGINIFI
+1 M
-9 LSITFYLIF
+9 
-18 FIISTILEINQ
+18 
-29 NPQKV
+29 
-34 SSTDEIKLKNKFISS
+34 LKNNLISS
-49 IIETKGGVWMNY
+49 IIEIGGGIQMDY
-61 IFRAKYIEKIKKF
+61 IFRDRYIEKIKNF

-98 KDQLLKDVPDENK
+98 KNDVLKDIPEENK
-111 IYMNFESFEFFDI
+111 IYMNFESFEFFEI
-124 KDAKLL
+124 NDATSL
-130 KEYLDEKLK
+130 KEYLNEKLE
-139 DKKGRVY
+139 DIKGKVY
-146 FFFDEIQLVK
+146 FFFDEIQLVE
-156 DWERVVNA
+156 DWEKVINA
-164 LRVSLNSD
+164 LRVSFDSD

-190 LAGRYVEFEIQPFTF
+190 LAGRYVEFEIQPLSF
-205 DEFSEIYKSSNL
+205 DEFSEIYKDLNL
-217 SQEELFQKFI
+217 NKEDLFQKFI
-227 KIGGMPGLKYFNLN
+227 KIGGMPGLKYFKLE

-246 KYLNDIYNTVLVKD
+246 KYLNDIYNTVLMKD

-298 SENRNISV
+298 NENRNISV

-317 KAFVLKKVPRYKK
+317 RAFVLKKVPRFDLEG
-330 KKKKLL
+330 KKLL

-356 NVKDI
+356 NLKDI

-375 RGYSVKIGKVK
+375 RGYDVKIGKVK
-386 DREIDFVVKK
+386 DREIDFVAKR
-396 GEDISYFQIAYLMEN
+396 GEIISYFQISYLMEN
-411 EETRDREFGVYDLIK
+411 EKTREREFGVYDLIK

-438 LDFSQRGIVH
+438 LDFSQKGIIH
-448 KTIID
+448 KNIVD
-453 FLLESEK
+453 FLLEDEK

>member
-1 MLGINIFI
+1 M
-9 LSITFYLIF
+9 
-18 FIISTILEINQ
+18 
-29 NPQKV
+29 
-34 SSTDEIKLKNKFISS
+34 D
-49 IIETKGGVWMNY
+49 Y
-61 IFRAKYIEKIKKF
+61 IFRTKYIEKIKKF

-98 KDQLLKDVPDENK
+98 KDQVLKDVPDENK

-124 KDAKLL
+124 KDANAL
-130 KEYLDEKLK
+130 KDYLSEKLK
-139 DKKGRVY
+139 DKEGKVY

-156 DWERVVNA
+156 DWEKVING
-164 LRVSLNSD
+164 LRVSHNCD

-205 DEFSEIYKSSNL
+205 DEFSEIYRSSNL
-217 SQEELFQKFI
+217 SREELFQKFI
-227 KIGGMPGLKYFNLN
+227 KIGGMPGLKYFNLE

-285 ATFSAS
+285 ANFSAS
-291 AIKNYLK
+291 AIRNYLK

-317 KAFVLKKVPRYKK
+317 KAFVLKKVPRYDLGG
-330 KKKKLL
+330 KKLL

-356 NVKDI
+356 NMKDI

-375 RGYSVKIGKVK
+375 RGYHVKIGKVK
-386 DREIDFVVKK
+386 DREIDFVAKK
-396 GEDISYFQIAYLMEN
+396 GEEISYFQIAYLMEN
-411 EETRDREFGVYDLIK
+411 EKTREREFGAYDLVA
-426 DNYPKYVLSMDK
+426 DNYPKYVLSMDN

-448 KTIID
+448 KNIID

>member
-1 MLGINIFI
+1 M
-9 LSITFYLIF
+9 
-18 FIISTILEINQ
+18 
-29 NPQKV
+29 
-34 SSTDEIKLKNKFISS
+34 D
-49 IIETKGGVWMNY
+49 Y
-61 IFRAKYIEKIKKF
+61 IFRGKYIEKIEKF

-98 KDQLLKDVPDENK
+98 KDDVLKDIPEENK
-111 IYMNFESFEFFDI
+111 IYMNFESFEFFEI
-124 KDAKLL
+124 NDATSL
-130 KEYLDEKLK
+130 KEYLNKKLRNK
-139 DKKGRVY
+139 EGKVY
-146 FFFDEIQLVK
+146 FFFDEIQLVE
-156 DWERVVNA
+156 DWEKVINA
-164 LRVSLNSD
+164 LRVSLDSD

-190 LAGRYVEFEIQPFTF
+190 LAGRYVEFEIQPLSF
-205 DEFSEIYKSSNL
+205 DEFSEIYKDLNL
-217 SQEELFQKFI
+217 NKEDLFEKFI
-227 KIGGMPGLKYFNLN
+227 KIGGMPGLKYFNLE

-317 KAFVLKKVPRYKK
+317 RAFVLKKVPRYDLEG
-330 KKKKLL
+330 KKLL

-375 RGYSVKIGKVK
+375 RGYDVKIGKVK
-386 DREIDFVVKK
+386 DREIDFVAKR
-396 GEDISYFQIAYLMEN
+396 GEIISYFQISYLMEN
-411 EETRDREFGVYDLIK
+411 EKTREREFGVYDLIK

-438 LDFSQRGIVH
+438 FDFSQKGIVH
-448 KTIID
+448 KNIID
-453 FLLESEK
+453 FLLEREK

>member
-1 MLGINIFI
+1 M
-9 LSITFYLIF
+9 
-18 FIISTILEINQ
+18 
-29 NPQKV
+29 
-34 SSTDEIKLKNKFISS
+34 D
-49 IIETKGGVWMNY
+49 Y
-61 IFRAKYIEKIKKF
+61 IFRDRYIEKIKNF

-98 KDQLLKDVPDENK
+98 KNDVLKDIPEENK
-111 IYMNFESFEFFDI
+111 IYMNFESFEFFEI
-124 KDAKLL
+124 NDATSL
-130 KEYLDEKLK
+130 KEYLNEKLE
-139 DKKGRVY
+139 DIKGKVY
-146 FFFDEIQLVK
+146 FFFDEIQLVE
-156 DWERVVNA
+156 DWEKVINA
-164 LRVSLNSD
+164 LRVSFDSD

-190 LAGRYVEFEIQPFTF
+190 LAGRYVEFEIQPLSF
-205 DEFSEIYKSSNL
+205 DEFSEIYKDLNL
-217 SQEELFQKFI
+217 NKEDLFQKFI
-227 KIGGMPGLKYFNLN
+227 KIGGMPGLKYFKLE

-246 KYLNDIYNTVLVKD
+246 KYLNDIYNTVLMKD

-298 SENRNISV
+298 NENRNISV

-317 KAFVLKKVPRYKK
+317 RAFVLKKVPRFDLEG
-330 KKKKLL
+330 KKLL

-356 NVKDI
+356 NLKDI

-375 RGYSVKIGKVK
+375 RGYDVKIGKVK
-386 DREIDFVVKK
+386 DREIDFVAKR
-396 GEDISYFQIAYLMEN
+396 GEIISYFQISYLMEN
-411 EETRDREFGVYDLIK
+411 EKTREREFGVYDLIK

-438 LDFSQRGIVH
+438 LDFSQKGIIH
-448 KTIID
+448 KNIVD
-453 FLLESEK
+453 FLLEDEK

>member
-1 MLGINIFI
+1 MKIQMI
-9 LSITFYLIF
+9 SI
-18 FIISTILEINQ
+18 II
-29 NPQKV
+29 
-34 SSTDEIKLKNKFISS
+34 EIKLKNNLIS
-49 IIETKGGVWMNY
+49 IILEIYGGIQMNY
-61 IFRAKYIEKIKKF
+61 IFRDRYIEKIKNF

-85 MRRVGKSTILNII
+85 MRRVGKSTILKTI
-98 KDQLLKDVPDENK
+98 KNDVLKDVPEENK
-111 IYMNFESFEFFDI
+111 IYMNFESFEYFEI
-124 KDAKLL
+124 NNASSL
-130 KEYLDEKLK
+130 KEYLNEKLE
-139 DKKGRVY
+139 DHKGKVY
-146 FFFDEIQLVK
+146 FFFDEIQLVE
-156 DWERVVNA
+156 DWEKVINA
-164 LRVSLNSD
+164 LRVSFDSD

-205 DEFSEIYKSSNL
+205 DEFSQIYNKLNL
-217 SQEELFQKFI
+217 SRDELFQKFV
-227 KIGGMPGLKYFNLN
+227 KIGGMPGLKYFKLE

-272 FNRILSFAMQNIG
+272 FNRILSFVMQNIG

-317 KAFVLKKVPRYKK
+317 RAFVLKKVPRFDLEG
-330 KKKKLL
+330 KKLL

-375 RGYSVKIGKVK
+375 RGYDVKIGKVK
-386 DREIDFVVKK
+386 DREIDFVAKR
-396 GEDISYFQIAYLMEN
+396 GEIISYFQISYLMEN
-411 EETRDREFGVYDLIK
+411 EKTREREFGVYDLIK

-438 LDFSQRGIVH
+438 LDFSQKGIIH
-448 KTIID
+448 KNIIN
-453 FLLESEK
+453 FLLEGEK

>member
-1 MLGINIFI
+1 M
-9 LSITFYLIF
+9 
-18 FIISTILEINQ
+18 
-29 NPQKV
+29 
-34 SSTDEIKLKNKFISS
+34 D
-49 IIETKGGVWMNY
+49 Y
-61 IFRAKYIEKIKKF
+61 IFRNKYIEKIKKF

-98 KDQLLKDVPDENK
+98 KDQVLKDVPDENK

-124 KDAKLL
+124 KDANAL
-130 KEYLDEKLK
+130 KEYLSEKLK
-139 DKKGRVY
+139 DKEGKVY

-156 DWERVVNA
+156 DWEKVING
-164 LRVSLNSD
+164 LRVSHNCD

-177 SNSKLISGDLATL
+177 SNSNLISGDLATL

-205 DEFSEIYKSSNL
+205 DEFSEIYRSSNL
-217 SQEELFQKFI
+217 SREELFQKFI
-227 KIGGMPGLKYFNLN
+227 KIGGMPGLKYFNLE

-285 ATFSAS
+285 ANFSAS
-291 AIKNYLK
+291 AIRNYLK

-317 KAFVLKKVPRYKK
+317 KAFVLKKVPRYDLGG
-330 KKKKLL
+330 KKLL

-375 RGYSVKIGKVK
+375 RGYNVKIGKVK
-386 DREIDFVVKK
+386 DREIDFVAKK
-396 GEDISYFQIAYLMEN
+396 SEEISYFQIAYLMEN
-411 EETRDREFGVYDLIK
+411 EKTREREFGAYDLVT

-448 KTIID
+448 KNIID
-453 FLLESEK
+453 FLLENEK